1 MLFQKA
7 LRRDLVNL
15 AGTVFATLFV
25 IMLTT
30 SLIRYLG
37 RAAGGR
43 VDTGSV
49 LPLIAFNAITVVP
62 VLLVL
67 TIYIAVL
74 MSLTRAFRDS
84 EMVIW
89 FASGQSLVAWIRPVL
104 SFAAPIALVVA
115 VIAFFVSPW
124 AERQASEYQQRF
136 AQREDI
142 SQVSAGRFRESVSA
156 NRVFFVEELDD
167 AQTEVRNVFVTQRQ
181 NDRVTVVVSRSGRIE
196 YERDGTRFLVLED
209 GRRYDGTEGKPDFRL
224 MEFERYGLRLEP
236 RTQTVSDQRAKVKT
250 TSDLIRER
258 TPRALGELSWRIS
271 LPVSALLMALLA
283 IPLSAMNPRVGRS
296 INLLVALLVYVT
308 YSNLISLVQAWI
320 GSERVS
326 FGVGAWVLHAA
337 VLALTAVLFWR
348 RTRLPRWT
356 LGRLVLRS

>member
-89 FASGQSLVAWIRPVL
+89 FASGQSLAAWIRPVL
-104 SFAAPIALVVA
+104 SFTAPIALVVA

-142 SQVSAGRFRESVSA
+142 SQVSAGRFRESA
-156 NRVFFVEELDD
+156 AADRVFFVETVND
-167 AQTEVRNVFVTQRQ
+167 AQTEVRNVFVTQRR
-181 NDRVTVVVSRSGRIE
+181 DDGVMVVVSRGGRIQ
-196 YERDGTRFLVLED
+196 YESDGSRFLVLED
-209 GRRYDGTEGKPDFRL
+209 GRRYDGTRGRPDFRL

-236 RTQTVSDQRAKVKT
+236 RGPTLSDQRAKVKPT
-250 TSDLIRER
+250 LELIGDR
-258 TPRALGELSWRIS
+258 TPRNLGELSWRIS

-296 INLLVALLVYVT
+296 INLLLALLAYVT

-320 GSERVS
+320 AGGRLS
-326 FGVGAWVLHAA
+326 FGIGAWILHLA
-337 VLALTAVLFWR
+337 VLGLAALLFWR
-348 RTRLPRWT
+348 RMTLPRWS
-356 LGRLVLRS
+356 LRRLVLRA